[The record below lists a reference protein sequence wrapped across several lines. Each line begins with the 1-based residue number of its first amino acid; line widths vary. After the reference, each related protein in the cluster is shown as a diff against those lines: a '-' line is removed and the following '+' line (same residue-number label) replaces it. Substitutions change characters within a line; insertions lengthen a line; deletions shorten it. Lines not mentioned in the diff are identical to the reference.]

1 MPQTGKK
8 QAQKAENYFVHEWDR
23 IGHDQV
29 DHEQDA
35 QQSSELRESQFS
47 SETEQATGDRIGH
60 DRYHGD
66 ETTAYALSTDSESK
80 FMHERFSGIDRLYG
94 HGTLEHL
101 AKCSVAVVGIGG
113 VGSWAAEAL
122 ARSGVGRLALIDAD
136 EVCIS
141 NSNRQSHALEGQFG
155 RPKVDVVA
163 ERLQAINPAIQI
175 ERVERFL
182 TPSSLEELLDQG
194 HDLVLDAC
202 DAFRVK
208 VEAVAWCRRRKLP
221 LVVVG
226 SAGGRTDP
234 TQIRVRDLSRT
245 EQDAML
251 SLMRKKLRQEF
262 NFPRNR
268 KRYFGV
274 PAVYSLENVRY
285 PQADGSVCGVRPDS
299 EGAMKMDCDAGLG
312 AATHVTA
319 AFACAAVGKTLE
331 RMLEDRK

>member
-1 MPQTGKK
+1 MQ
-8 QAQKAENYFVHEWDR
+8 
-23 IGHDQV
+23 
-29 DHEQDA
+29 
-35 QQSSELRESQFS
+35 
-47 SETEQATGDRIGH
+47 
-60 DRYHGD
+60 
-66 ETTAYALSTDSESK
+66 
-80 FMHERFSGIDRLYG
+80 ERFSGIDRLYG
-94 HGTLEHL
+94 QGTIARL
-101 AKCSVAVVGIGG
+101 ARCSVAVVGIGG

-136 EVCIS
+136 EVCVS
-141 NSNRQSHALEGQFG
+141 NSNRQLHALDGEFG
-155 RPKVDVVA
+155 RAKVAVMA
-163 ERLQAINPAIQI
+163 ERVQAINPDITV
-175 ERVERFL
+175 EPVERFL
-182 TPSSLEELLDQG
+182 TPSSIEELLARG

-208 VEAVAWCRRRKLP
+208 VETVAWCRRRKLP

-245 EQDAML
+245 EHDAML

-262 NFPRNR
+262 GFPRNR

-285 PQADGSVCGVRPDS
+285 PQADGSVCGVRPESD
-299 EGAMKMDCDAGLG
+299 GTMKMDCDAGLG

-319 AFACAAVGKTLE
+319 AFACAAVGRTLDMLLE
-331 RMLEDRK
+331 RRGSGPAPGKKPSSCVQGA